1 MRLPV
6 RGQRC
11 VCLTVSNAYDS
22 DTICREVTVDAPN
35 ATEEPQ
41 PQVPAVKV
49 WPNPARSGVVVELP
63 QPSPRPVRLVLYD
76 ALGRE
81 VYRMQ
86 GQAGE
91 RQLFF
96 DVSDWTGGVY
106 FGQVEGYGFFKVVVE

>member
-1 MRLPV
+1 YDSPGTYL
-6 RGQRC
+6 
-11 VCLTVSNAYDS
+11 VCLTVSNQYDS
-22 DTICREVTVDAPN
+22 DTFCREVTVDAPN
-35 ATEEPQ
+35 ATEESNPQ
-41 PQVPAVKV
+41 APAIKV

>member
-1 MRLPV
+1 F
-6 RGQRC
+6 
-11 VCLTVSNAYDS
+11 
-22 DTICREVTVDAPN
+22 CREVTVDAPN
-35 ATEEPQ
+35 ATEESQ
-41 PQVPAVKV
+41 PQAPAVKV

-81 VYRMQ
+81 VYRMLSR
-86 GQAGE
+86 AGD

-96 DVSDWTGGVY
+96 DVSGWAGGVY